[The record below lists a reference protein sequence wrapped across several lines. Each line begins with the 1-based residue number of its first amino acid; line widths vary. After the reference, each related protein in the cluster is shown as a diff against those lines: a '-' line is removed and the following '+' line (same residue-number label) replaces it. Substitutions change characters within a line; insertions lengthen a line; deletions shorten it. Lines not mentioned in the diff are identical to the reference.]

1 MISMEWIEINKAEQ
15 LDELKATS
23 NQNPVLVFKHS
34 TTCSISKTSL
44 NRLERNWQPAELPI
58 KTYFLDLLSYRSISN
73 QIATDFNVEHQSPQV
88 LLINKG
94 QVIFNA
100 THFDINYSDLK
111 KEVSKI
117 TPSKN

>member
-1 MISMEWIEINKAEQ
+1 MEWIEIISAEQ
-15 LDELKATS
+15 LNELKATS

-44 NRLERNWQPAELPI
+44 NRLERNWLPTEMPI
-58 KTYFLDLLSYRSISN
+58 KTYYLDLLNYRAISN
-73 QIATDFNVEHQSPQV
+73 QIATDFNIEHQSPQV

-94 QVIFNA
+94 QVVFNA

-111 KEVSKI
+111 NEVVKI
-117 TPSKN
+117 SASKN